1 MNDQKHPIDQSDV
14 VFLKEL
20 CEKQSEI
27 IKYERTLPEGRIEKK
42 KISYTEVTDDIWNM
56 LMEDE
61 SFKRSAD
68 GFFPDIPYANIG
80 GFEVRKGSNFIVHGE
95 TYIKEKPQLPGRM
108 YKKAG
113 RRGR

>member
-14 VFLKEL
+14 IFLKEL
-20 CEKQSEI
+20 CKKQSEI

-42 KISYTEVTDDIWNM
+42 KISYTEVTDDIWTM

-61 SFKRSAD
+61 FFKRSAD

-80 GFEVRKGSNFIVHGE
+80 GFEVRKGSDFIVHSE
-95 TYIKEKPQLPGRM
+95 TYIKEKPQPPGRM

-113 RRGR
+113 RRGH